1 MQRMDKWLE
10 KSGYIAGTK
19 KPTLA
24 DLSLACEAEQTAMVG
39 YSLSD
44 YSNVVAWL
52 KRMRTIPAYTQ
63 VGCSFYCSDDI
74 TDAHLPT
81 HSQVHKPFDKLAGRM
96 ASMAQSRL

>member
-10 KSGYIAGTK
+10 KSGYIAGTN

-63 VGCSFYCSDDI
+63 VECSLDCSDDI
-74 TDAHLPT
+74 TGAHLRNPLT
-81 HSQVHKPFDKLAGRM
+81 G
-96 ASMAQSRL
+96 AQAI